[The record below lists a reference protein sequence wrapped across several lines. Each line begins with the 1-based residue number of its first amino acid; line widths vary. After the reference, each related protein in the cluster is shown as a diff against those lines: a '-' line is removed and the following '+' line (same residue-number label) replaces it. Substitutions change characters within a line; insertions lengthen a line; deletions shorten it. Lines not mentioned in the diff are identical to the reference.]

1 MSDPSDRSDIILLQ
15 SHSTMPGWL
24 QLLSVGAGGAI
35 GAIFR
40 FLLQYCLSGSYRQW
54 VIVAVNLTGSAL
66 IGAAWAIAGRYGSSV
81 ILNQWL
87 IAGVLGGFTTYSTFA
102 WDSFDL
108 IRNGRTPEAVL
119 YMAVT
124 VICGL
129 LLCALAFNC
138 TEKLLR

>member
-1 MSDPSDRSDIILLQ
+1 MSDPSDRSDVILPQ

-108 IRNGRTPEAVL
+108 VRHGRVCEAL
-119 YMAVT
+119 IYMAAT
-124 VICGL
+124 LIGGF

-138 TEKLLR
+138 TEKILR